1 MCFYCVY
8 YPMLFYYSKTYNTM
22 PYSNV
27 SVTLTPAEITALN
40 DAITAIKTVLNGK
53 TVNLTP
59 EERARLYKMRNNR
72 LSLAEISLE
81 QARNNANL
89 VPPFINLA
97 EAERDMAYYKQLRN
111 YAGMIQSILESI
123 DDTQKAVGSEVLKF
137 CLPFYQSVKQ
147 AAQLDVPG
155 TTSVYEALNEFFD
168 LPPRP
173 EEDTE

>member
-1 MCFYCVY
+1 
-8 YPMLFYYSKTYNTM
+8 M
-22 PYSNV
+22 PYANL
-27 SVTLTPAEITALN
+27 SVTLTPAEITTLN
-40 DAITAIKTVLNGK
+40 DAITAIRTVLDGK

-59 EERARLYKMRNNR
+59 EERSRLYKMRNNR
-72 LSLAEISLE
+72 YTLAVRSLNFA
-81 QARNNANL
+81 QNHANL
-89 VPPFINLA
+89 VPPFLNLL
-97 EAERDMAYYKQLRN
+97 EANRDFTYYQQLDNFIGEMRFL
-111 YAGMIQSILESI
+111 LETL

-155 TTSVYEALNEFFD
+155 STGIYDALNEFFD